1 MSTKADVVLG
11 RQDHVERDHR
21 RERRAQVLL
30 EATRDTQHD
39 DGSVGGFVS
48 KKLSTRFVE
57 IQTAAVEEESYPRWN
72 GDPDFDFYPEISTAC
87 FNDKQRISPG
97 RILPFLFFPLPS
109 RLICQI
115 VSPCV
120 GFIRLSL

>member
-1 MSTKADVVLG
+1 MSTKADVILG

-30 EATRDTQHD
+30 EATRDIQQD

-48 KKLSTRFVE
+48 KKLSSRLVE
-57 IQTAAVEEESYPRWN
+57 T
-72 GDPDFDFYPEISTAC
+72 PEISIAC
-87 FNDKQRISPG
+87 FNDKQRIFPG
-97 RILPFLFFPLPS
+97 RIFPFLFFPLPS